1 MAATAG
7 MPISLGY
14 EEDRSVLVL
23 TDSDEEDLTPPV
35 RSTRRPQAESQDA
48 IRRKTEAAAANVP
61 LHPIPAMQAAF
72 QESLMEATNQT
83 TANKPKFKNGDA
95 KQRRSVLLEGAK
107 GAKLE
112 NDHWR
117 YRPGQHHHELWKLLA
132 QISFGVYLLL
142 GGIAN
147 SNEQVVTILQGH
159 IDEVDEFLETTMED
173 VHLAIKD
180 VKDRIDFLKLPM
192 ANMATFERMLEDRNF
207 RLQIVNGNE
216 KIEHIV
222 SRTTRALD
230 GTLDDVEEGLKAVKE
245 FAIYLG
251 NEKHSAWRQE
261 RPDIAEIYDAMTG
274 NAEGWWK
281 ALTELQDSSAVLD
294 GLLVG
299 LGRMVAE
306 MDQRAG
312 EVSRRTR
319 VSDRCPQ
326 QPLSSANPC
335 ATVQCCAIHGA
346 NRVESLHAKLDQIAS
361 DLNEKDERYCVCP
374 SGL

>member
-1 MAATAG
+1 MAATANL
-7 MPISLGY
+7 PRSLEY
-14 EEDRSVLVL
+14 EGDRNVLLLSDSED
-23 TDSDEEDLTPPV
+23 EGLTPPV
-35 RSTRRPQAESQDA
+35 RNARRTATDPQDA

-61 LHPIPAMQAAF
+61 MHPIPAMQAAF
-72 QESLMEATNQT
+72 SESLIEATNQ
-83 TANKPKFKNGDA
+83 AGAGKPKFKNGDV
-95 KQRRSVLLEGAK
+95 KERRSALLEAAK
-107 GAKLE
+107 SANLD
-112 NDHWR
+112 NDPWR
-117 YRPGQHHHELWKLLA
+117 YRPGHEHHELWKLLA

-180 VKDRIDFLKLPM
+180 VKERIDFLKLPM
-192 ANMATFERMLEDRNF
+192 ANMATFEKMLEDRNF

-222 SRTTRALD
+222 ARTTRALD
-230 GTLDDVEEGLKAVKE
+230 GTLEDLEEGLKAVRE

-251 NEKHSAWRQE
+251 NEKNSAWRQE
-261 RPDIAEIYDAMTG
+261 RPAIVDIYDAMTG

-281 ALTELQDSSAVLD
+281 ALNELQDSTVVLD

-319 VSDRCPQ
+319 VSF
-326 QPLSSANPC
+326 
-335 ATVQCCAIHGA
+335 
-346 NRVESLHAKLDQIAS
+346 
-361 DLNEKDERYCVCP
+361 
-374 SGL
+374 